1 MMFDR
6 IKEDIAVIKKNDPS
20 ARNTLEILLTFPGAR
35 AMRNYRLAHRLWRRG
50 FYLLA
55 RIVSSFTRFTT
66 GIDIHPAAV
75 IGRRFFI
82 DHGNGVV
89 IGESTE
95 IGDDVSIYQ
104 GVTLGGTGKERG
116 KRHPTIRNNVMISAG
131 AIVLGSIT
139 IGENSKIGAASVV
152 LKDVPANS
160 TVVGVP
166 GEVVIRDGIRVMR
179 SDEKLE
185 IRVESLERELEDLK
199 IELKAMRG
207 EEKANATDL

>member
-1 MMFDR
+1 MFDR
-6 IKEDIAVIKKNDPS
+6 IKEDIEVIKKNDPS
-20 ARNTLEILLTFPGAR
+20 TRNSLEVLLTFPGAR
-35 AMRNYRLAHRLWRRG
+35 AIRNYRLAHRLWKRG

-55 RIVSSFTRFTT
+55 KIISSFTRFTT

-82 DHGNGVV
+82 DHGTGVV

-116 KRHPTIRNNVMISAG
+116 KRHPTIKNNVMISAG

-139 IGENSKIGAASVV
+139 IGENSKIGASSVV
-152 LKDVPANS
+152 LKDVPPNS

-179 SDEKLE
+179 NDEKLE
-185 IRVESLERELEDLK
+185 IRVETLEQELEQLK
-199 IELKAMRG
+199 IELNKLRKEG
-207 EEKANATDL
+207 NLDVTNL

>member
-1 MMFDR
+1 MFDR
-6 IKEDIAVIKKNDPS
+6 IKEDIEVIKKNDPS
-20 ARNTLEILLTFPGAR
+20 TRNSLEVLLTFPGAR
-35 AMRNYRLAHRLWRRG
+35 AIRNYRLAHRLWKRG

-55 RIVSSFTRFTT
+55 KIISSFTRFTT

-82 DHGNGVV
+82 DHGTGVV

-116 KRHPTIRNNVMISAG
+116 KRHPTIKNNVMISAG
-131 AIVLGSIT
+131 AIVLGSIM
-139 IGENSKIGAASVV
+139 IGENSKIGASSVV
-152 LKDVPANS
+152 LKDVPPNS

-179 SDEKLE
+179 NDEKLE
-185 IRVESLERELEDLK
+185 IRVETLEQELEQLK
-199 IELKAMRG
+199 IELNKLRKEG
-207 EEKANATDL
+207 NLDVTNL

>member
-1 MMFDR
+1 MFDR
-6 IKEDIAVIKKNDPS
+6 IKEDIEVIKKNDPS
-20 ARNTLEILLTFPGAR
+20 TRNSLEVLLTFPGAR
-35 AMRNYRLAHRLWRRG
+35 AIRNYRLAHRLWKRG

-55 RIVSSFTRFTT
+55 KIISSFTRFTT

-82 DHGNGVV
+82 DHGTGVV

-139 IGENSKIGAASVV
+139 IGENSKIGASSVV
-152 LKDVPANS
+152 LKDVPPNS

-179 SDEKLE
+179 NDEKLE
-185 IRVESLERELEDLK
+185 IRVETLEQELEQLK
-199 IELKAMRG
+199 IELNKLRKEG
-207 EEKANATDL
+207 NLDVTNL